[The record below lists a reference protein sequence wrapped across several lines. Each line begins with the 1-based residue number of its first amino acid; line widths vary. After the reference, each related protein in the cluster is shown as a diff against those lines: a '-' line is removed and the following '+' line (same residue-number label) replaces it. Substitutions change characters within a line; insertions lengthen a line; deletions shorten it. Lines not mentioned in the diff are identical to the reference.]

1 MLANWAAAAAEDVAF
16 GRRGLLP
23 GVLCS
28 IEAMLAS
35 WAAAAAEDGA
45 FGRQQPRPRQWE
57 GTVEELWEIPC
68 VQGAVAVKTICWDDV
83 GADDWL
89 YCPVDAE
96 TEPPCP
102 TFR

>member
-57 GTVEELWEIPC
+57 GTVEELWEIQRYTMC
-68 VQGAVAVKTICWDDV
+68 SGSCSRQNNMLG
-83 GADDWL
+83 
-89 YCPVDAE
+89 
-96 TEPPCP
+96 
-102 TFR
+102 